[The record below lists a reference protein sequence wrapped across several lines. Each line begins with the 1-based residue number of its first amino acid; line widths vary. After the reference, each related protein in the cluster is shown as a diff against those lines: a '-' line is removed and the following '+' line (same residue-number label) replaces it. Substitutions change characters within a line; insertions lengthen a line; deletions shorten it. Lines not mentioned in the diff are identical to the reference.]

1 MGIVRFRLK
10 TDPDTY
16 FETRKK
22 KFLIG
27 RSADCEIV
35 INDPY
40 ASRIQ
45 ARISVNDEQYHL
57 QSLGKNPTRVNHT
70 ATADQ
75 FLVNG
80 DLVTIGN
87 TDLIFEIV
95 DGDFQH
101 LKMDRGTVA
110 LASTSESVSYPRLI
124 LCSSNGI
131 AQVFQLSGNITVLG
145 RSENSDIRVEDSS
158 VSRQHCR
165 FEKRADIFYLLN
177 ISQINPVTVNGSVIS
192 EQRLYNGDRI
202 SVGDVSMAFISGR
215 PGDQKPPESPSIAS
229 ERKGIWIY
237 TSFAAGII
245 MLGAVYMVYRHA
257 YKPFIAKRILGNA
270 EKSLQAGDIESAKRL
285 LEKQLKGNLK
295 GESLK
300 QARRLM
306 ASAALM
312 ETEGMVE
319 QGKLN
324 EAAEQ
329 LAAYLKNYAGGE
341 ETQKLQDRLDLL
353 YIEIGKMREAAGDYR
368 TALEAYAEVNTAGPY
383 SEDVQ
388 QKVRSAWLAIQQRLH
403 HQEVAELLKEA
414 EGHFRARRYLTPVD
428 QSSYAI
434 YRAILIIDPK
444 NRIARQRIDQMKAFY
459 RDQGQKYREAGRWHS
474 ALTYFE
480 RLSLIDPEEFRLQTS
495 NRVPKIRRP
504 EKKLNIAANNFTQTL
519 LLRKEGGLK
528 G

>member
-16 FETRKK
+16 FETREK

-35 INDPY
+35 VNDPH

-45 ARISVNDEQYHL
+45 ARISVNEEQYHL

-70 ATADQ
+70 ATAGQ

-95 DGDFQH
+95 DGSFEQ
-101 LKMDRGTVA
+101 LKMDQSTVA
-110 LASTSESVSYPRLI
+110 VAGTSEPVSYPRLI
-124 LCSSNGI
+124 LGSSNGV
-131 AQVFQLSGNITVLG
+131 AQVFQLAGNTTVLG
-145 RSENSDIRVEDSS
+145 RSENSDIRIEDPS

-165 FEKRADIFYLLN
+165 FEKRADIFYVLN
-177 ISQINPVTVNGSVIS
+177 ISQINPVNVNGSVVS
-192 EQRLYNGDRI
+192 EQRLYNGDQI
-202 SVGDVSMAFISGR
+202 SIGGVSMAFISGR
-215 PGDQKPPESPSIAS
+215 PEDQKPTESPSIAS
-229 ERKGIWIY
+229 DRRGIWIY
-237 TSFAAGII
+237 ISFAAGII
-245 MLGAVYMVYRHA
+245 LLIGGYMVYRHA
-257 YKPFIAKRILGNA
+257 YEPFIAKRILANA
-270 EKSLQAGDIESAKRL
+270 EKMLQAGDVESAKRL

-300 QARRLM
+300 QARGLM
-306 ASAALM
+306 ATAALM
-312 ETEGMVE
+312 ETEEMVE

-341 ETQKLQDRLDLL
+341 ETEKLQNRLDLL
-353 YIEIGKMREAAGDYR
+353 YIEIGKMKEADGDYR
-368 TALEAYAEVNTAGPY
+368 AALEAYAEVNSAGPY

-388 QKVRSAWLAIQQRLH
+388 QRIRSAWLAIQQRLH

-434 YRAILIIDPK
+434 YRAILIIDPN
-444 NRIARQRIDQMKAFY
+444 NRIARQRIDQMKVFY
-459 RDQGQKYREAGRWHS
+459 REQGQKYMDAARWHS
-474 ALTYFE
+474 AMTYFE
-480 RLSLIDPEEFRLQTS
+480 RLSLIDPEDQQARK
-495 NRVPKIRRP
+495 KIEYCRQQLYP
-504 EKKLNIAANNFTQTL
+504 YPSSQEK
-519 LLRKEGGLK
+519 RGD
-528 G
+528 

>member
-10 TDPDTY
+10 TEPGTF
-16 FETRKK
+16 FETREK

-35 INDPY
+35 INDPH

-70 ATADQ
+70 ATAGQ

-80 DLVTIGN
+80 DLVTIGK

-95 DGDFQH
+95 AGDFEQ
-101 LKMDRGTVA
+101 LKMDQSTVIVAGTP
-110 LASTSESVSYPRLI
+110 ESVSDPRLI
-124 LCSSNGI
+124 LGSSNGI
-131 AQVFQLSGNITVLG
+131 AQVFPLSGNIAVLG
-145 RSENSDIRVEDSS
+145 RSENTDIRIEDSS

-177 ISQINPVTVNGSVIS
+177 ISQINPVTINGSVVS

-215 PGDQKPPESPSIAS
+215 PEDQKPPESPSIAS
-229 ERKGIWIY
+229 DRRGLWIY
-237 TSFAAGII
+237 ISFAAGII
-245 MLGAVYMVYRHA
+245 LLIAVYMLYRHA
-257 YKPFIAKRILGNA
+257 YEPFIAKRTLANA
-270 EKSLQAGDIESAKRL
+270 EKSLQAGDVESAKRL
-285 LEKQLKGNLK
+285 LAKQLTGNLK

-300 QARRLM
+300 QARGLM
-306 ASAALM
+306 ASAVLR

-329 LAAYLKNYAGGE
+329 LVAYFKDYVGGE
-341 ETQKLQDRLDLL
+341 ETKKLQDRLDLL
-353 YIEIGKMREAAGDYR
+353 YIEIGKVREAAGDYR
-368 TALEAYAEVNTAGPY
+368 AALEAYAEVNAAGSY

-388 QKVRSAWLAIQQRLH
+388 QRIRSAWLAIQQRLH

-444 NRIARQRIDQMKAFY
+444 NRIARQRIDQMKVFY
-459 RDQGQKYREAGRWHS
+459 KKQGQKYMDAARWHS
-474 ALTYFE
+474 AMTYFE
-480 RLSLIDPEEFRLQTS
+480 RLSLIDPEDPQVRK
-495 NRVPKIRRP
+495 KIEYCRQQLYPSQSSQEERG
-504 EKKLNIAANNFTQTL
+504 A
-519 LLRKEGGLK
+519 EGIVN
-528 G
+528 

>member
-16 FETRKK
+16 FETREKK
-22 KFLIG
+22 ILIG

-35 INDPY
+35 VNDPH

-45 ARISVNDEQYHL
+45 ARISVNEEQYHL

-70 ATADQ
+70 ATAGQ

-87 TDLIFEIV
+87 TDLIFEIA
-95 DGDFQH
+95 DGSFEQ
-101 LKMDRGTVA
+101 LKMDGSTVA
-110 LASTSESVSYPRLI
+110 VTGTSEPVSYPRLI
-124 LCSSNGI
+124 LGSSNGV
-131 AQVFQLSGNITVLG
+131 AQVFQLAGNTTVLG

-165 FEKRADIFYLLN
+165 FEKRADIFYVLN
-177 ISQINPVTVNGSVIS
+177 ISQINPVNVNGSVVS
-192 EQRLYNGDRI
+192 EQRLYNGDQI
-202 SVGDVSMAFISGR
+202 SIGDVSMAFISGR
-215 PGDQKPPESPSIAS
+215 PEDQKPTESPSIAS
-229 ERKGIWIY
+229 DRRGIWIY
-237 TSFAAGII
+237 ISFAAGII
-245 MLGAVYMVYRHA
+245 LLIGGYMVYRHA
-257 YKPFIAKRILGNA
+257 YEPFIAKRILANA
-270 EKSLQAGDIESAKRL
+270 EKSLQAGDVESAKRL

-300 QARRLM
+300 QARGIM
-306 ASAALM
+306 ATAALM

-341 ETQKLQDRLDLL
+341 ETEKLQNRLDLL
-353 YIEIGKMREAAGDYR
+353 YIEIGKMKEADGDYR
-368 TALEAYAEVNTAGPY
+368 AALEAYAEVNTAGPY

-388 QKVRSAWLAIQQRLH
+388 QRIRSAWLAIQQRLH

-434 YRAILIIDPK
+434 YRAILIIDPN
-444 NRIARQRIDQMKAFY
+444 NRIARQRIDQMKVFY
-459 RDQGQKYREAGRWHS
+459 REQGQKYMDAARWHS
-474 ALTYFE
+474 AMTYFE
-480 RLSLIDPEEFRLQTS
+480 RLSLIDPEDQQARK
-495 NRVPKIRRP
+495 KIEYCRQQLYPYPSSQERR
-504 EKKLNIAANNFTQTL
+504 
-519 LLRKEGGLK
+519 GD
-528 G
+528 